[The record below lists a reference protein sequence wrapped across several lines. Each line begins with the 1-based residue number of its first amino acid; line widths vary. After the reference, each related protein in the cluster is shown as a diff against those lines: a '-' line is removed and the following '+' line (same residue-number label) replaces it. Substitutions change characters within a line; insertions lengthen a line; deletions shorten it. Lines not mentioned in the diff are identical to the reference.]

1 MGFLAEVRG
10 TEGSYMEIGSV
21 SGARFLAAF
30 SLGEA
35 VVPEPNVLLQPQGS
49 STLLSSFCPFP
60 FLICEISCLGS
71 CSFDYIAVTVW
82 MLEETFLTVTWDL
95 FLICLSSGFTV
106 MQAM

>member
-21 SGARFLAAF
+21 SGARFL
-30 SLGEA
+30 EA